1 MLTALSQSP
10 ATTQKRMGDGFYE
23 QKLVREQVQALTGQ
37 RFLGDYSNDQTQYMA
52 LMNNGLTYA
61 KALNLRPGIA
71 LSAEQVAQLTSD
83 MVWLVGGHD
92 ARSAGALGHPHRRGV
107 GACAGEGLISPPH
120 PNAKARS
127 LRPSVR
133 HAAGR

>member
-1 MLTALSQSP
+1 MLSQSP

-71 LSAEQVAQLTSD
+71 LGAEQVAQLTSD
-83 MVWLVGGHD
+83 MVWLVTQEVTL
-92 ARSAGALGHPHRRGV
+92 ARRAARAHRPEAPIRFV
-107 GACAGEGLISPPH
+107 WSH
-120 PNAKARS
+120 
-127 LRPSVR
+127 RP
-133 HAAGR
+133 A